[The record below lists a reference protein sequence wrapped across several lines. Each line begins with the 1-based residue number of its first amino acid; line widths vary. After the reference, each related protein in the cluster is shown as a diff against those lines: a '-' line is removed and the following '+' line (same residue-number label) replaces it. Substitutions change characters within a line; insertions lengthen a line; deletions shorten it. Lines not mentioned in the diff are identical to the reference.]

1 MKQLKRIACLSLV
14 SVLFA
19 ASSLAEG
26 APASQ
31 FCREQLALSQSKQR
45 LRHNQSAPGLRHG
58 HTCACSQCAAY
69 CRAQAYG
76 QAAAHGSAN
85 RQAHGRAHK
94 LREPWGLYYGFRLCA
109 RVFCME
115 FTKC

>member
-1 MKQLKRIACLSLV
+1 MKSAQKNRVFIPGFRSFRRLILGGRRTRIPV
-14 SVLFA
+14 W
-19 ASSLAEG
+19 
-26 APASQ
+26 
-31 FCREQLALSQSKQR
+31 REQLALSQSKQR